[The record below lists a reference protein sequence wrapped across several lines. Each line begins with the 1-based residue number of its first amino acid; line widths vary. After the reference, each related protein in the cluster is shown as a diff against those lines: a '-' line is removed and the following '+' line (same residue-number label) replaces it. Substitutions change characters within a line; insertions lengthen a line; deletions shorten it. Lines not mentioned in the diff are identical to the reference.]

1 MFNVPFKLREPNGL
15 IVPKGPNFAW
25 ARTIRSEIDG
35 TEICFKAP
43 KHRPRRS
50 NDKPIFPERYNNA
63 KKTLLYRNYY
73 DEGEAARG
81 LADHWREA
89 DFFYHAWA
97 FYGPWFTGAMAELDL
112 SFNLIK
118 VINYPKNVSLFHPR
132 TLELVIGDYLTNLYS
147 HHLSETRGGIQVFK
161 APINWQPLHHLPVNA
176 ARLEVVSEDFSP
188 HRTIKHLLFF
198 PIADDQMA
206 RLIFYPTRFKGLPR
220 AEQDKLVSVQPM
232 YDLMD
237 NIINS
242 IQLTLSPEAQAQK
255 DAALAG
261 MEDTSLVQNYAPL
274 KWDKLDEEEK
284 IKILANENK

>member
-1 MFNVPFKLREPNGL
+1 MFNVPLKLREPKGL
-15 IVPKGPNFAW
+15 ILPKGPNFAW
-25 ARTIRSEIDG
+25 ARTIRSEVDG

-50 NDKPIFPERYNNA
+50 NHKAHQPKRCYNA
-63 KKTLLYRNYY
+63 EETLLYRNYY
-73 DEGEAARG
+73 DEEKAARG
-81 LADHWREA
+81 LPDHWREA
-89 DFFYHAWA
+89 EFFYRTWA
-97 FYGPWFTGAMAELDL
+97 FYGPWFTGVASELRL

-118 VINYPKNVSLFHPR
+118 VVNYPQDVSLFHPR
-132 TLELVIGDYLTNLYS
+132 ALEKAIGDNLTNLNS
-147 HHLSETRGGIQVFK
+147 HHLDKTRGGIQEFK
-161 APINWQPLHHLPVNA
+161 APINWQPLHHLPVNT
-176 ARLEVVSEDFSP
+176 ARLEVVSENFSP
-188 HRTIKHLLFF
+188 HRTIEHQVFF

-206 RLIFYPTRFKGLPR
+206 RLIFWPTRFKGLPR

-232 YDLMD
+232 YELMD